1 MILAWLIVYPVVQ
14 TGNLTLPSRRFFL
27 LKPKWT
33 SSHWFHFWAISH
45 THLHPHGSFFA
56 WTLGKVSPKWALP
69 ASKIFP
75 FFSVFQGRVEPECSY
90 PLFFRLVPLPPDE
103 AQFLYFCIK
112 AESQSAYILPVC
124 NYASFFHMFLS
135 CIFCLFCQNATHPS
149 EPQVLRHLKA
159 FHVVPIQKLRLL
171 IFQKIACIKYS
182 SRCIFLSLEIH

>member
-27 LKPKWT
+27 LKPKWI

-112 AESQSAYILPVC
+112 AESQSAYILPVQC
-124 NYASFFHMFLS
+124 RRLSFLITWVQPRDDMSATTHHFFT
-135 CIFCLFCQNATHPS
+135 CIYLVYFVCSVKML
-149 EPQVLRHLKA
+149 
-159 FHVVPIQKLRLL
+159 PILQSHR
-171 IFQKIACIKYS
+171 YYVT
-182 SRCIFLSLEIH
+182 